1 MRSHSQDLRPSMQR
15 RMWMNAEHPWETQSL
30 VTIIATTTWA
40 ATTAPA
46 EWATFCTRTSI
57 PAQVRREG
65 HPICTRLLQL
75 PKQELFCPGGP
86 GSSVP
91 SNAISM
97 SNSSSP
103 CPPTLPPMVY
113 FDPLSLLLEPLVP
126 PANCLFL
133 LGGS

>member
-57 PAQVRREG
+57 PAQSRASNLPRSSLPTPVSQTPVNTCPHDSALSG
-65 HPICTRLLQL
+65 WSGCQHPFTFPRQ
-75 PKQELFCPGGP
+75 
-86 GSSVP
+86 
-91 SNAISM
+91 
-97 SNSSSP
+97 
-103 CPPTLPPMVY
+103 
-113 FDPLSLLLEPLVP
+113 
-126 PANCLFL
+126 
-133 LGGS
+133 